1 MNNTILRVILTA
13 ITLIWMAVI
22 FMFSNSPKDES
33 TDLSNS
39 FIDNTIVQVVK
50 IFDKKAKTQKI
61 IETFSGPVRK
71 LAHFTEY
78 LILGVLVFFTFK
90 SYGLEDYSFAIV
102 ACILYAASDEIH
114 QYFVPGRACKA
125 LDVLIDSLGS
135 CTGVFLVSLFK

>member
-1 MNNTILRVILTA
+1 MNNTILRIILTA
-13 ITLIWMAVI
+13 VTLIWMVVI

-39 FIDNTIVQVVK
+39 LIDSTIVQVVK
-50 IFDKKAKTQKI
+50 IFDKKAKAQKI

-71 LAHFTEY
+71 FAHFTEY
-78 LILGVLVFFTFK
+78 LILGVLLFFTFK
-90 SYGLEDYSFAIV
+90 SYGIEDYSFAIV

-114 QYFVPGRACKA
+114 QYFVLGRTCKT